1 MSLKDRAKKSVFMS
15 IPAASMAARN
25 ARRRLLV
32 VVCFM
37 IFYFWLFRAVPGYD
51 PGRGLTRHHERPKDR
66 NTGLFLEFFADL
78 NNTDAGG
85 VFLITKPAFETGPR
99 PAIDINPFRLN
110 CCGIVDRENFIHKV
124 KPDPRG
130 GPV

>member
-1 MSLKDRAKKSVFMS
+1 MSLNERVKKSVLMS
-15 IPAASMAARN
+15 IPAASIAARN

-37 IFYFWLFRAVPGYD
+37 IFCFWLFGAVPGYD

-66 NTGLFLEFFADL
+66 NTGLFLEFFADF
-78 NNTDAGG
+78 NKTDAGG

-99 PAIDINPFRLN
+99 PAIYVDPFRLN
-110 CCGIVDRENFIHKV
+110 CGGIVDREHLIDKV